1 MSKIIVSERGFVD
14 VYEDSYESGQGDQ
27 VNSWDFDV
35 RGEYDTFEEL
45 VAAIDE
51 VLYFGLT
58 ADDYV
63 FIDGSI
69 QSSASVDADNYPAND
84 NDFELFKRG
93 ELALYIADVYL
104 AVNVGDTHVMTEDDA
119 SSFGIDLR

>member
-14 VYEDSYESGQGDQ
+14 VYEDSYESGQGDH

-35 RGEYDTFEEL
+35 RGEYDTFEDL
-45 VAAIDE
+45 VSAIDK
-51 VLYFGLT
+51 VLYFGLN

-69 QSSASVDADNYPAND
+69 QSSASVDADNYPADD

-104 AVNVGDTHVMTEDDA
+104 AVNVGDTHVMTPDEA
-119 SSFGIDLR
+119 ESFGIELG

>member
-14 VYEDSYESGQGDQ
+14 VYEDSYESGQGNQ

-45 VAAIDE
+45 VAAIDK

-58 ADDYV
+58 SNDYV

-69 QSSASVDADNYPAND
+69 QSSASVDVNNYPADD

-93 ELALYIADVYL
+93 ELNLYIADVWL
-104 AVNVGDTHVMTEDDA
+104 PLDVGDTHVMTEDDA
-119 SSFGIDLR
+119 SSFGIDLG